1 MTITGIFQIKRQQI
15 KGPRSR
21 DSKKSGGVGTRASY
35 IRTLGVEVEQ
45 AGMCQVP
52 LILYTK
58 LCILLRVLFIFYDV

>member
-45 AGMCQVP
+45 AGMC
-52 LILYTK
+52 
-58 LCILLRVLFIFYDV
+58 